1 MIPFKRGLRM
11 SVLKNILI
19 EEKERLER
27 NIRSYEEILSKLP
40 KGNLIFRKIRNHFFV
55 YRNVRLKHQI
65 KTTYIGKKGSTKVV
79 EQILLRKE
87 YLRIKRNLHVANEEY
102 KKLSRALRVYER

>member
-1 MIPFKRGLRM
+1 M

-40 KGNLIFRKIRNHFFV
+40 KGNLIFRKIRNHF
-55 YRNVRLKHQI
+55 
-65 KTTYIGKKGSTKVV
+65 
-79 EQILLRKE
+79 
-87 YLRIKRNLHVANEEY
+87 
-102 KKLSRALRVYER
+102 LSIEMLD